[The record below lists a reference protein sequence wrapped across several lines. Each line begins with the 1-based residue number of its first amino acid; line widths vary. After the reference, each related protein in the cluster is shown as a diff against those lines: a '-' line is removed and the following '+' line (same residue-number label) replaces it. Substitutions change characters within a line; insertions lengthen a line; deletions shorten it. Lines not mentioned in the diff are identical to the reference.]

1 LQLFPSHLLAASWS
15 PFFFGQ
21 SLEMIRRFE
30 DDFENYVENLTEFS
44 VTKRVRS
51 TLFISL
57 GKHV

>member
-1 LQLFPSHLLAASWS
+1 
-15 PFFFGQ
+15 
-21 SLEMIRRFE
+21 MIRRFE